1 MHILKTGK
9 LKLDVT
15 DLLNIYIT
23 IKDFICNMSF
33 RVVKFDLLTN
43 LLSYK
48 T

>member
-9 LKLDVT
+9 LKFDVT
-15 DLLNIYIT
+15 DLLNIYVT

-33 RVVKFDLLTN
+33 RIIKFYLLTN
-43 LLSYK
+43 LLSYE